1 MHDAMKAYHESWE
14 RELDRQFLKNDRY
27 RKRAYICS
35 PLSGSTAE
43 EELSNIWC
51 ARAYMLYARTMLGY
65 LARAPHAY
73 LPMLLCDHVAAERAL
88 ALQFGLQLLEQSE
101 VLLICG
107 DRISR
112 GMKGEIHHAAQLG
125 IPIIVYCEDLYLDVR
140 KLATRAG
147 ADKKLVAMDET
158 HPALASNEQTGPG
171 RCDALRRFYQP
182 VDLRSRQKMTQYLTT
197 HFRYPTL
204 NSWNRST
211 SYACNLKI
219 THLGLSPEV
228 VDKLFDMI
236 QTQGF
241 FDAMDECKWE
251 FAAKHNYL
259 WQAEMNG
266 RSGGYLVLYQGE
278 KRPSGYKSYC
288 TNCGQRNYQLAADG
302 NCTCGVCGRPTR
314 VNFSQTHMQVA
325 TYPGRGTDDG
335 EDFEDW
341 SMHALRERVKLVQE
355 LDQLADR
362 MVELA
367 LRLTREAQV
376 IEEEYFLPQTR
387 KVLVTTL

>member
-65 LARAPHAY
+65 MARAPHAY

-125 IPIIVYCEDLYLDVR
+125 SPIIVYCEGLYLDVR

-158 HPALASNEQTGPG
+158 HPALASNEP
-171 RCDALRRFYQP
+171 
-182 VDLRSRQKMTQYLTT
+182 
-197 HFRYPTL
+197 
-204 NSWNRST
+204 
-211 SYACNLKI
+211 
-219 THLGLSPEV
+219 
-228 VDKLFDMI
+228 
-236 QTQGF
+236 
-241 FDAMDECKWE
+241 
-251 FAAKHNYL
+251 
-259 WQAEMNG
+259 
-266 RSGGYLVLYQGE
+266 
-278 KRPSGYKSYC
+278 
-288 TNCGQRNYQLAADG
+288 
-302 NCTCGVCGRPTR
+302 
-314 VNFSQTHMQVA
+314 
-325 TYPGRGTDDG
+325 GTDRSW
-335 EDFEDW
+335 EV
-341 SMHALRERVKLVQE
+341 RC
-355 LDQLADR
+355 LA
-362 MVELA
+362 
-367 LRLTREAQV
+367 
-376 IEEEYFLPQTR
+376 
-387 KVLVTTL
+387 

>member
-1 MHDAMKAYHESWE
+1 MSVSINNLFNYSRSLPVPFDTMTNKKVKVASMYGAKTESTLCGSVIKAVHAMCRCMNGTGEGAVGQIDTNKSVAEYKSSIGPDAYH
-14 RELDRQFLKNDRY
+14 LVVFD
-27 RKRAYICS
+27 AA
-35 PLSGSTAE
+35 SGS
-43 EELSNIWC
+43 
-51 ARAYMLYARTMLGY
+51 
-65 LARAPHAY
+65 
-73 LPMLLCDHVAAERAL
+73 
-88 ALQFGLQLLEQSE
+88 
-101 VLLICG
+101 
-107 DRISR
+107 
-112 GMKGEIHHAAQLG
+112 
-125 IPIIVYCEDLYLDVR
+125 
-140 KLATRAG
+140 
-147 ADKKLVAMDET
+147 
-158 HPALASNEQTGPG
+158 ALASVYDKNTELIEQYVAHPSQRDGAAIFF
-171 RCDALRRFYQP
+171 ALMPFLMSDVEFDETFQEYYDQ
-182 VDLRSRQKMTQYLTT
+182 
-197 HFRYPTL
+197 FIAGYPDMATL

-236 QTQGF
+236 QTQEF

-259 WQAEMNG
+259 WQAGMNG

-288 TNCGQRNYQLAADG
+288 ANCGQKNYQLAADG

-314 VNFSQTHMQVA
+314 VNFSQTHIQVV

-376 IEEEYFLPQTR
+376 IEEEYFIPQTR
-387 KVLVTTL
+387 KVLVTTP